1 MPGAKKAGACDPNEQ
16 MQVTIVLR
24 ERQPKSQHPSV
35 ADLVASGERI
45 SRTEYEARY
54 GADPQDIKTVEA
66 FAKAHGLPVKQTNPF
81 ARSVSLDGTA
91 GAFAEA
97 FQVELSMYE
106 IPGGSYRGRTGALS
120 IPSELHGVVVSVHGL
135 DNRPQ
140 ATTHFRVAA
149 ASAAASTSYT
159 ALQVAKAYNFP
170 TSGNGQGQTIGIIE
184 LGGGFTQSDLNTYFG
199 SLSISPAPSVT
210 AVSVDGAKNQPT
222 GDTSG
227 PDTEV
232 MLDIEVAGAIA
243 PGAKIVVYFAPNTD
257 AGFLDGINQAVTDK
271 TNQPAVI
278 SISWGGAESTWTA
291 QSLQSYNTALQAASA
306 VGVTVCVACGDDGS
320 TDGVT
325 DGLDHVDFPASSP
338 YSLACGGTS
347 LTISGGSIASE
358 VVWNDLPS
366 DGATGGGVSATF
378 PLPSWQTSANVPP
391 SVNPGNFVGRGMPDV
406 AGDADPSTG
415 YEVQVDG
422 SQFTVGGTSAVAPLW
437 AGLLTLLNQA
447 LGKSVGYL
455 NPGLYQSIHSAS
467 NAFRD
472 ITSGRAVDGEAPM
485 ARRSCRP
492 CLPLR
497 RSTLRPPQI
506 LNRNRSRLQSRSRS
520 RPQSRSRSRP
530 QSQSRNRSQLQ
541 SQSRNR
547 SRPQSRSRSQNRLQ
561 SQSRNRSQLQSQSRN
576 RSQLQSQSRNRSRP
590 QSRSRSQNRL
600 QSQSR
605 NRSQLQSQSQ
615 NRSRLQ
621 SQSRNRKDS
630 IVNKVAKRRVDERSP
645 KALTEQL
652 E

>member
-1 MPGAKKAGACDPNEQ
+1 MAFDKYVKLAGSERQPMPGAKKAGACDPNEQ

-472 ITSGRAVDGEAPM
+472 ITSGNNGDYKAGPGWDACSGWGSPDGA
-485 ARRSCRP
+485 AILQALS
-492 CLPLR
+492 
-497 RSTLRPPQI
+497 SATTVNPP
-506 LNRNRSRLQSRSRS
+506 
-520 RPQSRSRSRP
+520 PTP
-530 QSQSRNRSQLQ
+530 D
-541 SQSRNR
+541 
-547 SRPQSRSRSQNRLQ
+547 PK
-561 SQSRNRSQLQSQSRN
+561 
-576 RSQLQSQSRNRSRP
+576 P
-590 QSRSRSQNRL
+590 
-600 QSQSR
+600 
-605 NRSQLQSQSQ
+605 
-615 NRSRLQ
+615 
-621 SQSRNRKDS
+621 KP
-630 IVNKVAKRRVDERSP
+630 KPSP
-645 KALTEQL
+645 KPKPKPAPKPKPKPKSAPKPKPKPKSAPKPKPKPKPAPKPKPKPKPAPKPKPKPKSAPKPKPKPKPAPKPKPKPKRLHRK
-652 E
+652 